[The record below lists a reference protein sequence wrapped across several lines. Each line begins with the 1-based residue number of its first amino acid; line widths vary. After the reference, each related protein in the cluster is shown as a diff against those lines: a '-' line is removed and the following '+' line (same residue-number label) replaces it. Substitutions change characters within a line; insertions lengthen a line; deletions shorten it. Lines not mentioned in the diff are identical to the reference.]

1 MKTLSGTILVVDD
14 DADIRDILGDT
25 LNSLGARVITASN
38 GQEGLERV
46 NKESPELVLLDIE
59 MPVKN
64 GLDVLR
70 EMRQRGCDATI
81 IMITA
86 YGTIERAVQAMQ
98 EGAFDFISKP
108 FDLDHI
114 AMVVEKALERERLKR
129 GLERFTEEAGERYR
143 LVGGESPKMR
153 SAIETAKKAAVS
165 KSTVLLLGESGAGK
179 EVFAR
184 AIHNWS
190 ERKREVFIAINC
202 VGLSKELLESEL
214 FGHEKGSF
222 TGAHQLKKGKMEL
235 AHGGTVFLDEVGD
248 ISAELQTKLLRFLQE
263 REFERVGGTQPIH
276 VDVRVIAATNRDLSS
291 AIKEGRFRA
300 DLVYRLNVIPIS
312 LPPLRE
318 RREDI
323 PVLAQYFLRRFALE
337 TKKNFTGITA
347 EAEARLVAYA
357 WPGNVRE
364 LANVI
369 ERAAVLGQG
378 PEITLDDLAPRIVY
392 SEAAERTSESLSYRA
407 AVDAARADVI
417 RRTLATT
424 RGNRAAAAR
433 ILGLHKTHLLNLMK
447 SLGIE

>member
-25 LNSLGARVITASN
+25 LNSLGARVITAAN
-38 GQEGLERV
+38 GRECLDKV
-46 NKESPELVLLDIE
+46 DKESPELVLLDIE

-114 AMVVEKALERERLKR
+114 TIVVEKALERERLKR

-291 AIKEGRFRA
+291 AIKEGCFRA
-300 DLVYRLNVIPIS
+300 DLFYRLNVIPIS
-312 LPPLRE
+312 LPPLKD

-337 TKKNFTGITA
+337 TKKNFVGITA

-378 PEITLDDLAPRIVY
+378 PEITLDDLPPRIVY
-392 SEAAERTSESLSYRA
+392 SEAAERTSEGLSYRA
-407 AVDAARADVI
+407 GVDAARADVI
-417 RRTLATT
+417 RRTLGTT

-447 SLGIE
+447 SLGI